1 MELTYDPT
9 QTSFDDLCKVF
20 FGRINPMQKNG
31 QGNDHGTQYRTGI
44 YYHDEEQRRV
54 AEAWCAKTPGC
65 AVEVKQATRFW
76 PAEEYHQSYL
86 SDKGGRHGKGQ
97 SRAKGCNDPIRCYG

>member
-1 MELTYDPT
+1 M
-9 QTSFDDLCKVF
+9 
-20 FGRINPMQKNG
+20 
-31 QGNDHGTQYRTGI
+31 
-44 YYHDEEQRRV
+44 

-65 AVEVKQATRFW
+65 MVEVKPAARFW

-97 SRAKGCNDPIRCYG
+97 SRSKGCSDPIRCYG